1 MRASSDALNSY
12 MKGKKGSNMDVSP
25 MSMQMIVPRSTDA
38 GQVQHN
44 LNQASALQSD
54 YQALEQKNDD
64 KLKQKQVRGKENP
77 EDGRIKDDPERQ
89 RNRGGSG
96 GGGRR
101 SSAGQ
106 TEEPPEEPMV
116 KMAQDPSRGRL
127 LDISL

>member
-1 MRASSDALNSY
+1 
-12 MKGKKGSNMDVSP
+12 MDVSP
-25 MSMQMIVPRSTDA
+25 MSMQMIVPRATDA

-44 LNQASALQSD
+44 LNQANALQSD

-89 RNRGGSG
+89 RNRGGGS
-96 GGGRR
+96 GGRR
-101 SSAGQ
+101 RGPTVMEE
-106 TEEPPEEPMV
+106 TEEPPAMQLAE
-116 KMAQDPSRGRL
+116 DPTKGHL

>member
-1 MRASSDALNSY
+1 MPSLVYEQRKEGN
-12 MKGKKGSNMDVSP
+12 NMDVSP

-89 RNRGGSG
+89 RNRGGSEG
-96 GGGRR
+96 GARRGGEVIEEQ
-101 SSAGQ
+101 S
-106 TEEPPEEPMV
+106 EEPVV

>member
-1 MRASSDALNSY
+1 
-12 MKGKKGSNMDVSP
+12 MDVSP
-25 MSMQMIVPRSTDA
+25 MSMQMIVPRATDA

-89 RNRGGSG
+89 RNRSGS

-101 SSAGQ
+101 SSAG
-106 TEEPPEEPMV
+106 EEEVLPEEPVV
-116 KMAQDPSRGRL
+116 KMAQDPSRGQL

>member
-1 MRASSDALNSY
+1 MPSLVYEQRKEGN
-12 MKGKKGSNMDVSP
+12 NMDVSP

-89 RNRGGSG
+89 RNRGGSEG
-96 GGGRR
+96 GARR
-101 SSAGQ
+101 GEEVIEEQA
-106 TEEPPEEPMV
+106 EEPVE

>member
-1 MRASSDALNSY
+1 MPSLVYEQRKEGN
-12 MKGKKGSNMDVSP
+12 NMDVSP

-89 RNRGGSG
+89 RNRGGSEG
-96 GGGRR
+96 GARRGGEVREEQ
-101 SSAGQ
+101 A
-106 TEEPPEEPMV
+106 EEPVV
-116 KMAQDPSRGRL
+116 KMAQDLSRGRL

>member
-1 MRASSDALNSY
+1 MPSVCSIR
-12 MKGKKGSNMDVSP
+12 KEGKNMEVGP
-25 MSMQMIVPRSTDA
+25 MSMQMIIPRAADA

-44 LNQASALQSD
+44 LNQANALQSD

-89 RNRGGSG
+89 KNRGGG
-96 GGGRR
+96 QDRKHR
-101 SSAGQ
+101 AAGSQ
-106 TEEPPEEPMV
+106 TEEVPEQPMER
-116 KMAQDPSRGRL
+116 MAADPSRGQL